1 MKFRTFSD
9 DELRA
14 RFAVAPGDTELR
26 DEILRRFE
34 RDQLGDGLRQRIRE
48 LEEEVQEL
56 ENELAE
62 QDDEE

>member
-1 MKFRTFSD
+1 MDFRTFTD

-14 RFAVAPGDTELR
+14 RYAVTPCNPELR

-34 RDQLGDGLRQRIRE
+34 RDQIGADLRQRIAE

-56 ENELAE
+56 ENDLAE
-62 QDDEE
+62 RDDD

>member
-1 MKFRTFSD
+1 MEFRTFTD

-14 RFAVAPGDTELR
+14 RFAVAPCNPNLR

-34 RDQLGDGLRQRIRE
+34 RDQLGTDLRQRIRE

-56 ENELAE
+56 ENDLAE
-62 QDDEE
+62 RDDE